1 MLVNGVPYLMGTERL
16 KGSHSMSGYHSF
28 ELCYLAQVY
37 TNLLI
42 TRQPLELYF
51 KPMPGGFKD
60 NILRVAPDLLP
71 SGRARLE
78 KVWIDG
84 LPYSDFDAER
94 MTVNL
99 PQTDRRVQVKALL
112 QPQGAR

>member
-1 MLVNGVPYLMGTERL
+1 
-16 KGSHSMSGYHSF
+16 
-28 ELCYLAQVY
+28 
-37 TNLLI
+37 
-42 TRQPLELYF
+42 
-51 KPMPGGFKD
+51 
-60 NILRVAPDLLP
+60 LRVAPDLLP

-84 LPYSDFDAER
+84 LPYTDFDAER

-112 QPQGAR
+112 QPQGAP